1 MGGVFGEQTAL
12 SGHGGGRFTMGRWI
26 KRVEP
31 VGQYAHRWQPVAERF
46 TVSVD
51 VDAVGQYTH
60 DEHVGAQ
67 GFEIGR
73 ETGDEVV
80 AVGGGMAGG
89 AAAGEPQG
97 RGGRRSI

>member
-31 VGQYAHRWQPVAERF
+31 VGQYAHRWQPVADRF

-51 VDAVGQYTH
+51 VDAVGQSTH

-89 AAAGEPQG
+89 GDPEDAP
-97 RGGRRSI
+97 GGGGCRSL

>member
-46 TVSVD
+46 TGSVD
-51 VDAVGQYTH
+51 VGAVGQSTH

-73 ETGDEVV
+73 GTGDEVV
-80 AVGGGMAGG
+80 GGGGGMGGGGG
-89 AAAGEPQG
+89 AMERP
-97 RGGRRSI
+97 GGWGLR